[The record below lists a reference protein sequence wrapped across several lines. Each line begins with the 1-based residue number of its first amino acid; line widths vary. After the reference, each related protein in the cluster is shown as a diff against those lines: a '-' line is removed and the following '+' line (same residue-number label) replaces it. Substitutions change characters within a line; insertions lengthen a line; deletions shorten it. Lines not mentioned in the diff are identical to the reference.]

1 MRIQNAIDALK
12 KGEMIIIVDDEQRE
26 NEGDLVI
33 AAEHISPEKMAFII
47 RHTGGVVCLSLEG
60 SIADRL
66 NLPYMVSHNT
76 TQRGTAFTVSI
87 DAAEGITS
95 GISATDRCETVR
107 VAVHPRSLP
116 GDLSRPGHIFPLRA
130 QRGGVLWRAGH
141 TEASVDM
148 CTISGLRGAAVI
160 SELMHE
166 NGEMMRGS
174 DVIAFSQKHAIPVIS
189 VADIIAHRKERENFI
204 HKEARSV
211 IETDTGQW
219 QIHVYRD
226 LLHDVEQVVLVKGD
240 VSGNDPILVR
250 VHSECL
256 TGDVF
261 ESRHC
266 DCGQQREAA
275 MKRIAHE
282 GRGVLLYMKQEGR
295 GIGLVNKVKAYE
307 LQRKE
312 GLDTVEA
319 NNRLGFIEDLRE
331 YGVGAQIL
339 VDLGLSHIRL
349 LTNNPKKMA
358 GIEGYGL
365 HVVEQVPLEIAP
377 NGVNDGYLKT
387 KKDKMGHRL
396 SHV

>member
-1 MRIQNAIDALK
+1 MGIQKAIDALK
-12 KGEMIIIVDDEQRE
+12 KGDMIIIVDDEHRE

-33 AAEHISPEKMAFII
+33 AAEHVTPEKMAFII
-47 RHTGGVVCLSLEG
+47 KHTGGVVCLALENA
-60 SIADRL
+60 IADRL
-66 NLPYMVSHNT
+66 NLEHMVSNNT

-87 DAAEGITS
+87 DAVEGVTS
-95 GISATDRCETVR
+95 GISASDRSKTVH
-107 VAVHPRSLP
+107 VAVDSKSLP

-148 CTISGLRGAAVI
+148 CHIAGFKGAAVI

-166 NGEMMRGS
+166 SGEMMRLS
-174 DVIAFSQKHAIPVIS
+174 SVQQFSLKHGIPVIS
-189 VADIIAHRKERENFI
+189 VADIIAYRKQHENFI
-204 HKEARSV
+204 SKEATSV
-211 IETDTGQW
+211 IETSTGQW

-226 LLHDVEQVVLVKGD
+226 LLHDAEQVALVKGD
-240 VSGNDPILVR
+240 ISKDEPILVR

-266 DCGQQREAA
+266 DCGSQKQAA

-282 GRGVLLYMKQEGR
+282 GVGVLLYMKQEGR
-295 GIGLVNKVKAYE
+295 GIGLVNKIRAYE
-307 LQRKE
+307 LQRNE

-319 NNRLGFIEDLRE
+319 NDRLGFIEDLRE

-339 VDLGLSHIRL
+339 VDLGLSRIKL
-349 LTNNPKKMA
+349 ITNNPKKMA

-377 NGVNDGYLKT
+377 NGVNDRYLKT
-387 KKDKMGHRL
+387 KKDKMGHQL
-396 SHV
+396 WQV